1 MILMDTNTKISI
13 IRIISIHLYI
23 SILSHFSLLFK
34 LNFDTLGWIMDSVK
48 NNNTGLSQIIKSE
61 PAIFSLLKL
70 GDLVQGS
77 VLEKGANAI
86 VINLGKH
93 GTGVIYGNE
102 IQNARNLVKNLKIG
116 DNIHAKVVQLDNEEG
131 FTELS
136 LAEAGKQKAWAGILE
151 LSEKEEIIKVK
162 PTSFNKGGLI
172 TELNG
177 LQAFLPISQLSN
189 EHYPKTMQD
198 DKNEISEAL
207 QKLIGE
213 ELSVKIIDVNPR
225 TNKIILSEKAV
236 QELSSKEFVK
246 NYEVGQLI
254 EGIVSGVADFGAFVR
269 FTDNPVVEGLIHVS
283 ELDWRMVE
291 NPKEVVKVDD
301 VIKAKIIEIKD
312 GKIFLSL
319 KILQTDPWEK
329 VGERYAEGQEIVGTV
344 YGFHPFG
351 AIINLDNQIQGQ
363 LHVAEFGSV
372 AEMKKQLSIGSEHR
386 FIIENIKP
394 EDKRIILKIKK

>member
-1 MILMDTNTKISI
+1 
-13 IRIISIHLYI
+13 
-23 SILSHFSLLFK
+23 
-34 LNFDTLGWIMDSVK
+34 MDSTK

-61 PAIFSLLKL
+61 PAIFSLLKV

-77 VLEKGANAI
+77 VLEKGANMI
-86 VINLGKH
+86 VVDLGRY

-102 IQNARNLVKNLKIG
+102 IQNARELVKNLKIS
-116 DNIHAKVVQLDNEEG
+116 DAIHAKVVQLDNEEG

-136 LAEAGKQKAWAGILE
+136 LAEAGKQKAWAVILE
-151 LSEKEEIIKVK
+151 LGEKEEAVVVK
-162 PTSFNKGGLI
+162 PVSFNKGGLV

-177 LQAFLPISQLSN
+177 LQAFLPISQLSS

-198 DKNEISEAL
+198 DKNEIAGIL
-207 QKLIGE
+207 QKLIGQ
-213 ELSVKIIDVNPR
+213 ELTVKIIDVNPR

-269 FTDNPVVEGLIHVS
+269 FTDNPAVEGLIHVS

-319 KILQTDPWEK
+319 KALKVDPWEK
-329 VGERYAEGQEIVGTV
+329 VSERYKEGQEIVGTV

-372 AEMKKQLSIGSEHR
+372 QEMKKQLAVGSEHG
-386 FIIENIKP
+386 FVIENIKP
-394 EDKRIILKIKK
+394 EDKRITLKLKR